1 MAKMADL
8 GGLISRFVSRA
19 GDSGIEEEI
28 VWHVDC
34 CFIGLVALLAR
45 IYCLEAF
52 VFIVSTRL
60 ASFRYVHEKLR

>member
-1 MAKMADL
+1 MADL
-8 GGLISRFVSRA
+8 GALISRFVSRTD
-19 GDSGIEEEI
+19 DSGIEEEI

-34 CFIGLVALLAR
+34 CFIGLVALHAR

-60 ASFRYVHEKLR
+60 ASSRYVREKVIQ